1 MTLTE
6 RKEVVE
12 SKMDDRGCFTPVW
25 TFKSLSLCFRKN
37 QSQSSCATAFQL
49 PEFYFSPAPCSFLRS
64 HFSVSSLWALMICLS
79 KHTWQTS
86 LGYYNVLPFFLPPTA
101 PSCLWF
107 SMGISFYCWQHEVFR
122 KFFNSLKIS
131 EQHFSSTFVCM
142 TFREVNQLS

>member
-49 PEFYFSPAPCSFLRS
+49 PEFYFSSAPCSFLQS

-79 KHTWQTS
+79 KHTYKHPWDIIMHFPFSYHPLHLHACDSAWVSPSTVGSMRS
-86 LGYYNVLPFFLPPTA
+86 LESSSIAWKYLSNISQVLL
-101 PSCLWF
+101 
-107 SMGISFYCWQHEVFR
+107 
-122 KFFNSLKIS
+122 
-131 EQHFSSTFVCM
+131 FVWLL
-142 TFREVNQLS
+142 EK